1 MAPETFGSR
10 FLTEFRRLNGST
22 KNWPDRVVTLLNQA
36 DRRRFIDALEKG
48 SATMAKRLVVAAH
61 TAEPEQLA
69 KRAVELNT
77 SKTGE
82 AELLDVLAIVA
93 GGSS

>member
-1 MAPETFGSR
+1 
-10 FLTEFRRLNGST
+10 
-22 KNWPDRVVTLLNQA
+22 V
-36 DRRRFIDALEKG
+36 I
-48 SATMAKRLVVAAH
+48 AAH

-69 KRAVELNT
+69 KRAVKLNT

-82 AELLDVLAIVA
+82 AELLVVLAILA

>member
-1 MAPETFGSR
+1 
-10 FLTEFRRLNGST
+10 LH
-22 KNWPDRVVTLLNQA
+22 A
-36 DRRRFIDALEKG
+36 DCYRRRFIDALEKA
-48 SATMAKRLVVAAH
+48 SSTTAKQLVVAAH
-61 TAEPEQLA
+61 TAEPEKLA

-82 AELLDVLAIVA
+82 AELLVVLALLA

>member
-1 MAPETFGSR
+1 MAPQTFGNR
-10 FLTEFRRLNGST
+10 FLIEFRRLKGST
-22 KNWPDRVVTLLNQA
+22 KNWPDGAVTLLDQA
-36 DRRRFIDALEKG
+36 DRRRFIDALEKA
-48 SATMAKRLVVAAH
+48 SSTTAKQLAVAAH

-82 AELLDVLAIVA
+82 AELLVVLAILA